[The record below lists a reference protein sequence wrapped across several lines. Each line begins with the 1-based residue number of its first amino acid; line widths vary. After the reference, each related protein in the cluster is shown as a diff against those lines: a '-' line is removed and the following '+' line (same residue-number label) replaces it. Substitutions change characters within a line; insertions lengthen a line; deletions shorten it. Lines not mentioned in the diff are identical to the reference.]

1 MILHNDKELFEQAVL
16 RASDDMG
23 IEAGII
29 EKDYFVT
36 LMLKEIV
43 KSQPD
48 ILFKGGT
55 SLSKCYK
62 LINRFSEDI
71 DLNLIGD
78 EKPSESK
85 RKNLKKHIVA
95 ATDKYGFEVLNYDEI
110 RSRRDFNKYIIDFPS
125 IFGISGIKP
134 YLIIETA
141 IFFRSYPYKEMEASS
156 LIYDYLLKTGLND
169 VIEKYSLQP
178 FKINVQTADR
188 TLVDKVFALCDYY
201 LSGRITEHSRHI
213 YDIYKLLEVVEFNDE
228 LKSLA
233 ESVRQERT
241 INKTCLSAAEG
252 VDINALLGEIIDKK
266 VYKDDYESIT
276 EVLLYDSVDYE
287 TALSGIKRVVESGV
301 FKK

>member
-78 EKPSESK
+78 EKPGESK

-95 ATDKYGFEVLNYDEI
+95 ATDKYGFAILNYDEI

-125 IFGISGIKP
+125 IFEISGIKP
-134 YLIIETA
+134 HLIIETA

-156 LIYDYLLKTGLND
+156 LIYDYLLKAGLND
-169 VIEKYSLQP
+169 VIEKYSLEP

-201 LSGRITEHSRHI
+201 LSDRITEHSRHI
-213 YDIYKLLEVVEFNDE
+213 YDIYKLLEVVELNDE

-276 EVLLYDSVDYE
+276 EVLLYDSVDYQ
-287 TALSGIKRVVESGV
+287 TALSGVKRVVESGV